1 MLEDVRARCRRSR
14 SDANPRFGYT
24 GLVSAIRSDEVSA
37 QLLIDLINT
46 YYLGDES
53 DVLADAA
60 ATQWVRDHT
69 GHKGRDLSAA
79 ALAPLRQ
86 LREGLR
92 QAALGN
98 NGGRPEPGA
107 IREAEAVLRGV
118 PVTVS
123 LSGGIRG
130 VAVGSS
136 ARDGGV
142 DNILATVARA
152 YLANQLSGMWP
163 RIKVCAQPSCRWAFL
178 DLSRNGSRR
187 WCDMSECGNRAK
199 NRAWRG
205 RQSHRTA

>member
-1 MLEDVRARCRRSR
+1 MR
-14 SDANPRFGYT
+14 SDQ
-24 GLVSAIRSDEVSA
+24 VSA

-53 DVLADAA
+53 DVLAEAG
-60 ATQWVRDHT
+60 ATQWLRDHV
-69 GHKGRDLSAA
+69 GHEGRNLSAA
-79 ALAPLRQ
+79 ALAPVRQ

-92 QAALGN
+92 HVALSN
-98 NGGRPEPGA
+98 NGGRPEPGP
-107 IREAEAVLRGV
+107 ITQAEEVLRGV

-123 LSGGIRG
+123 LSEGIRG
-130 VAVGSS
+130 VAIRSS
-136 ARDGGV
+136 ATEGSV
-142 DNILATVARA
+142 DNVLATVARA

-163 RIKVCAQPSCRWAFL
+163 RIKVCAEPTCRWAFL

-205 RQSHRTA
+205 RQSHRMAGDASVPAR